1 MGAGACAGAER
12 CVFERWR
19 GPERLIR
26 LYEQQRAAGPDV
38 VWTEGGRIFGISSGG
53 GQAGEI
59 VAGGKAKNHHTAR
72 GRREKPVGKN
82 PNPHREKLHGKPRRP
97 KVFEGGA
104 GRPDGHSYEKGLGKE
119 SALLASSLL
128 TPLSDLMDDPSASCR
143 TNAHRVLSGLA
154 QLPAGAEALLSLVPK
169 LMLKLCQLEEVRRE
183 KQEEEQELL
192 LSTLTSCSRLDPL
205 PALASDG
212 VSILGQTL
220 THTSPSIRREAAAA
234 LMALS
239 VPADGKQQVCDQGIL
254 STLLALLHDRDL
266 DVQTNAAGVIMNT
279 VIIRPGKYLCLELG
293 AISILLQLLSEE
305 EDEEQK
311 KRRKTL
317 VIYSLR
323 ALTALSEAPEGRV
336 ILSAELPLLERRSDE
351 QDEDVRRAAQT
362 AIKVVT
368 WKP

>member
-1 MGAGACAGAER
+1 MTTPVMDPNRAPVAFGRRA
-12 CVFERWR
+12 VPQLFEQLQVQDPAHKVRALTSLCDLVHE
-19 GPERLIR
+19 PERLYQTVTGGF
-26 LYEQQRAAGPDV
+26 LKQLQVLLQDDDAAV
-38 VWTEGGRIFGISSGG
+38 RSKTCELLHLVMNHSIGR
-53 GQAGEI
+53 
-59 VAGGKAKNHHTAR
+59 
-72 GRREKPVGKN
+72 
-82 PNPHREKLHGKPRRP
+82 
-97 KVFEGGA
+97 
-104 GRPDGHSYEKGLGKE
+104 
-119 SALLASSLL
+119 SALLASGLLPSL
-128 TPLSDLMDDPSASCR
+128 SHLMDDPSTSCR
-143 TNAHRVLSGLA
+143 TNVHRVLSGLA

-169 LMLKLCQLEEVRRE
+169 LMLKLRHLEEVRRE

-212 VSILGQTL
+212 VPILGQTL

-239 VPADGKQQVCDQGIL
+239 VPGDGKQQVCDHGIL
-254 STLLALLHDRDL
+254 STLLPLLHDRNL

-279 VIIRPGKYLCLELG
+279 VIIRPGKYLCLELDV
-293 AISILLQLLSEE
+293 IPVLLRLLSEE
-305 EDEEQK
+305 EDEERK

-317 VIYSLR
+317 VIYCLR
-323 ALTALSEAPEGRV
+323 ALTGLSEAPEGRV
-336 ILSAELPLLERRSDE
+336 ILSNELPLLERRSNE

>member
-1 MGAGACAGAER
+1 MTTSVMDPNRAPVAFGRRA
-12 CVFERWR
+12 VPQLFEQLQVQDPAHKVRALTSLCDLVHE
-19 GPERLIR
+19 PERLYQTVTGGF
-26 LYEQQRAAGPDV
+26 LKQLQVLLQDDDAAV
-38 VWTEGGRIFGISSGG
+38 RSKTCELLHLVTNHSIGR
-53 GQAGEI
+53 
-59 VAGGKAKNHHTAR
+59 
-72 GRREKPVGKN
+72 
-82 PNPHREKLHGKPRRP
+82 
-97 KVFEGGA
+97 
-104 GRPDGHSYEKGLGKE
+104 

-293 AISILLQLLSEE
+293 AISVLLQLLSEE